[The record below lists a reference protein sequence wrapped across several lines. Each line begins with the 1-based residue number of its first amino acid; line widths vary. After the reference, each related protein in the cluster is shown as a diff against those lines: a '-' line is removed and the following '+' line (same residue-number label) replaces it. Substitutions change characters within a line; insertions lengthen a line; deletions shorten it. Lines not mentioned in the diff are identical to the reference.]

1 MALAGLGAVIA
12 ALAIWATNRARSRDI
27 TLDWL
32 RRTGALRDAD
42 ALRDGA
48 GPRRDSAP

>member
-32 RRTGALRDAD
+32 RRVGALRDAD
-42 ALRDGA
+42 ALHGGA
-48 GPRRDSAP
+48 GPRTDGTP